1 MLMWGRIGAMFFFLF
16 VVCVLVISLIVRLFF
31 SHHKKLILST
41 LVALIVGA
49 ALLTW
54 GEVLLVGIGAH
65 VSGGGLHQ
73 QQLEDPFPFLIFGLV
88 LLVASVPC
96 SLVGLFKQ

>member
-1 MLMWGRIGAMFFFLF
+1 MLFFLF
-16 VVCVLVISLIVRLFF
+16 VVCVLVISLIIRLFS

-41 LVALIVGA
+41 LVIMVVGA

-65 VSGGGLHQ
+65 VSAAGLHQ
-73 QQLEDPFPFLIFGLV
+73 QHIEDPFPFLIFGLV

>member
-1 MLMWGRIGAMFFFLF
+1 MFFFLF
-16 VVCVLVISLIVRLFF
+16 VVVVLAVSLIVRFFF
-31 SHHKKLILST
+31 SQHKKLILST

-54 GEVLLVGIGAH
+54 GEVLLVGIGVH
-65 VSGGGLHQ
+65 VSGGGFHQ

-88 LLVASVPC
+88 LLAASVPC
-96 SLVGLFKQ
+96 SLVGLFKR